1 MSLNY
6 SRFEPIIDLEKIE
19 KKRKDNQTRKN
30 LIKEYVEKHDL
41 IKLECDYLGMDS
53 YYYDN
58 KTKTMYRV
66 CNIGNPKPKFKI
78 SDDKHILKLNN
89 IIS

>member
-1 MSLNY
+1 MSLDY
-6 SRFEPIIDLEKIE
+6 SKFEPMIDTEKIE
-19 KKRKDNQTRKN
+19 KRKKDNQTRRN
-30 LIKEYVEKHDL
+30 SIKEYVEKHDL

-66 CNIGNPKPKFKI
+66 CNIGNPKPNFKI
-78 SDDKHILKLNN
+78 SNDIHILQLNK
-89 IIS
+89 II